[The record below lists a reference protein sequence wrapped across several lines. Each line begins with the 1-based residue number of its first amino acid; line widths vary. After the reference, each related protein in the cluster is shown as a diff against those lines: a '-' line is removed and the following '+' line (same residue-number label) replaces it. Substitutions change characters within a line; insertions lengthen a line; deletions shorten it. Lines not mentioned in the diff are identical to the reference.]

1 MNTLNEYL
9 NTNKTEIEPS
19 SSSSEEENSS
29 EYMENREEETDNEE
43 EINNIVEDLGNLK
56 IDNNEW
62 KEELCYE
69 KDSIFGFYK
78 NPIHTN
84 IIKESLSKIF
94 KNDIKGKTLT
104 PEYFFKLIIDN
115 KLIENICNWTNEYY
129 HKVFEPYY
137 INKIKDNKNY
147 NIFKLSHKKK
157 WNDTTKKEIYTFL
170 LI

>member
-43 EINNIVEDLGNLK
+43 EINNIVEDLGFLQ

-69 KDSIFGFYK
+69 KG
-78 NPIHTN
+78 
-84 IIKESLSKIF
+84 
-94 KNDIKGKTLT
+94 
-104 PEYFFKLIIDN
+104 
-115 KLIENICNWTNEYY
+115 
-129 HKVFEPYY
+129 
-137 INKIKDNKNY
+137 
-147 NIFKLSHKKK
+147 NIFNKDPLRVRKLLLH
-157 WNDTTKKEIYTFL
+157 KKEIRKLFSKVQEKGYALMPLEVYFSNGRVKVKIAL
-170 LI
+170 ARGKKLYDKREAIAKRDSDREKARAFREYNGKSGRDRS

>member
-1 MNTLNEYL
+1 
-9 NTNKTEIEPS
+9 
-19 SSSSEEENSS
+19 
-29 EYMENREEETDNEE
+29 MENREEETDNEE

-62 KEELCYE
+62 KEELCYK

-84 IIKESLSKIF
+84 IIKESLSEKF
-94 KNDIKGKTLT
+94 KDDIKGKTLT

-115 KLIENICNWTNEYY
+115 KLIENICNWTKEYY

-137 INKIKDNKNY
+137 INKIRDNKNY
-147 NIFKLSHKKK
+147 NIFKSKKKKK

-170 LI
+170 LIYVYLGILNKI

>member
-84 IIKESLSKIF
+84 IIKESLSEKF

-147 NIFKLSHKKK
+147 NIFNYYK
-157 WNDTTKKEIYTFL
+157 I
-170 LI
+170 

>member
-1 MNTLNEYL
+1 
-9 NTNKTEIEPS
+9 
-19 SSSSEEENSS
+19 
-29 EYMENREEETDNEE
+29 MENHEEETDNEE

-62 KEELCYE
+62 KEELYYE

-84 IIKESLSKIF
+84 IIKESLSEKF

-104 PEYFFKLIIDN
+104 SEYFFKLIIDN
-115 KLIENICNWTNEYY
+115 KLIEKICYWTNEYY

-147 NIFKLSHKKK
+147 NIFKSSHKK
-157 WNDTTKKEIYTFL
+157 NGMILLKKKFILFC
-170 LI
+170 